1 MAHVRRQIRE
11 AAATALAGLAT
22 TGSRVFQSRVY
33 PLRDVD
39 LPCLLI
45 STDDEQVQQENM
57 VAGGELTR
65 ELTLTVRGV
74 VAKDGADLDDTL
86 DGIAEQ
92 VEPVLNGAT
101 LGNLAKNCQ
110 LTGIK
115 VEMDDV
121 LGKPVGIITLE
132 YRILYFTTPASPG
145 TAL

>member
-1 MAHVRRQIRE
+1 MSHVRRQLRE
-11 AAATALAGLAT
+11 AVAAAVTGLAT
-22 TGSRVFQSRVY
+22 TAARVFQSRIY

-45 STDDEQVQQENM
+45 STDDESIEAENV

-65 ELTLTVRGV
+65 NLTLTVKGV
-74 VAKDGADLDDTL
+74 VKANTDLDDTL
-86 DGIAEQ
+86 DAIAEQ

-101 LGNLAKNCQ
+101 LGGKARLCTLEKI
-110 LTGIK
+110 T

-121 LGKPVGIITLE
+121 LEKPAGVISLQ
-132 YRILYFTTPASPG
+132 YRITYFTTPANPG

>member
-33 PLRDVD
+33 PLRDAD

-45 STDDEQVQQENM
+45 STDDEQVDQNNA
-57 VAGGELTR
+57 VSGGEMTR

-74 VAKDGADLDDTL
+74 AKATADLDDTL

-92 VEPVLNGAT
+92 VEPVLNVST
-101 LGNLAKNCQ
+101 LGGNVKTCR

-121 LGKPVGIITLE
+121 LEKPVGIITLE
-132 YRILYFTTPASPG
+132 YRTLYFTTPAAPG

>member
-22 TGSRVFQSRVY
+22 TGARVFQSRVY
-33 PLRDVD
+33 PLRDAD

-45 STDDEQVQQENM
+45 STDDESIESDNV
-57 VAGGELTR
+57 VSGGELTR
-65 ELTLTVRGV
+65 NLTLTVRGV
-74 VAKDGADLDDTL
+74 AKAAADLDDTL

-101 LGNLAKNCQ
+101 LGGKVRLCTLEKI
-110 LTGIK
+110 T
-115 VEMDDV
+115 VEMDDA
-121 LGKPVGIITLE
+121 LEKPVGTISLQ
-132 YRILYFTTPASPG
+132 YRTTYFTTPANPG

>member
-33 PLRDVD
+33 PLRDAD

-45 STDDEQVQQENM
+45 STDDEQIDAENAVM
-57 VAGGELTR
+57 GGELTR

-74 VAKDGADLDDTL
+74 AKANADLDDTL

-92 VEPVLNGAT
+92 VEPVLNGAS
-101 LGNLAKNCQ
+101 LGGLAKRC
-110 LTGIK
+110 TPERIS
-115 VEMDDV
+115 VEMDEG
-121 LGKPVGIITLE
+121 LEKPVGTLTLQ
-132 YRILYFTTPASPG
+132 YRITYFTTPASPG

>member
-11 AAATALAGLAT
+11 AIAAAVTGLAT
-22 TGSRVFQSRVY
+22 TGARVFQSRIY
-33 PLRDVD
+33 PLRDAD

-45 STDDEQVQQENM
+45 IAGDEQIEQENM

-74 VAKDGADLDDTL
+74 AKATADLDDTL

-110 LTGIK
+110 LAGIK
-115 VEMDDV
+115 AEMDEA
-121 LGKPVGIITLE
+121 LEKPVGIITLE

>member
-33 PLRDVD
+33 PLRDAD

-45 STDDEQVQQENM
+45 STDDEQVDQNNA
-57 VAGGELTR
+57 VSGGEMTR

-74 VAKDGADLDDTL
+74 AKANADLDDTL

-92 VEPVLNGAT
+92 VEPVLNVST
-101 LGNLAKNCQ
+101 LGGNVKTCRLV
-110 LTGIK
+110 GIK
-115 VEMDDV
+115 VEMDEA
-121 LGKPVGIITLE
+121 LEKPVGIITLE
-132 YRILYFTTPASPG
+132 YRTLYFTTPAAPG

>member
-1 MAHVRRQIRE
+1 MSHVRRQIRE

-33 PLRDVD
+33 PLRDAD

-45 STDDEQVQQENM
+45 STDDEQVDQNNA
-57 VAGGELTR
+57 VSGGEMTR

-74 VAKDGADLDDTL
+74 AKATADLDDTL

-110 LTGIK
+110 LAGIK
-115 VEMDDV
+115 VEMDEA
-121 LGKPVGIITLE
+121 LEKPVGIITLE
-132 YRILYFTTPASPG
+132 YRTLYFTTPAAPG